1 MADSLIRRCNN
12 FFTCVYNDLSNA
24 VAQGSKW
31 VSSGLESMADGVTWI
46 WGVLKG
52 DWGGERSDSQII
64 ADAVLGFVPFL
75 GQVLDIRDLAACI
88 YALNNDKDRTP
99 THQKWVALTLAIFG
113 TIPGAGDVAKA
124 ALKIILLK
132 IRKMGAN
139 NVGRAVQ
146 AALMPIRRLLRDEQL
161 VKLVGSQRLQNVY
174 RAMADWCRDKAKSLA
189 VQDIIN
195 RWKVLNKIF
204 ADEVIGRLSKVEY
217 ALPNGAMSDLRHLL
231 AESQRLQNQAVRP
244 LQSAVDEVKVTLNG
258 IADALEKEAG
268 GLQAAR
274 VGNKT
279 PVRLERH
286 DPNIVRGWNNAKK
299 GLYGE
304 LISDEY
310 MVNKGFNNLLPDN
323 RRVRSLEDAPKGRGI
338 DGIYGNPNP
347 PPPYVVTETKFRTD
361 ADQYVDSDGTL
372 TRAKSPLG
380 LLGNTKSSGRQ
391 MSDQWVND
399 RLEKEIG
406 DKARDVRQGGYEKWL
421 MIVGPDGKIEAIH
434 KLNPGATGIKQTV
447 KP

>member
-31 VSSGLESMADGVTWI
+31 VSSGFKSMADGVTWI

-161 VKLVGSQRLQNVY
+161 VKVVGSQRLQNVY
-174 RAMADWCRDKAKSLA
+174 RTMANWCRAKAKSLA

-195 RWKVLNKIF
+195 RWKALNKIL
-204 ADEVIGRLSKVEY
+204 ADEVIGKVEY

-244 LQSAVDEVKVTLNG
+244 LQSAVNEVKSTLTE
-258 IADALEKEAG
+258 IANALEKEAG

-279 PVRLERH
+279 PIRLERH

-347 PPPYVVTETKFRTD
+347 PPPYIVTETKFRT
-361 ADQYVDSDGTL
+361 AVGEYVDSDGTL
-372 TRAKSPLG
+372 TRAKNVEG
-380 LLGNTKSSGRQ
+380 LLGNTKDGRQ

>member
-1 MADSLIRRCNN
+1 MADSLIERCNN

-88 YALNNDKDRTP
+88 YALNNDKDSTP

-132 IRKMGAN
+132 IRKMGVN

-217 ALPNGAMSDLRHLL
+217 ALPNGAMSDLRYLL

-304 LISDEY
+304 LISDKY

-347 PPPYVVTETKFRTD
+347 PPPYIVTETKFRT
-361 ADQYVDSDGTL
+361 AVGEYVDSDGTL
-372 TRAKSPLG
+372 TRAKNVER
-380 LLGNTKSSGRQ
+380 LLGNTKDGRQ
-391 MSDQWVND
+391 MSEGWINK
-399 RLEKEIG
+399 RLPREVGKNQADNIQ
-406 DKARDVRQGGYEKWL
+406 KGGYENWL
-421 MIVGPDGKIEAIH
+421 MIVGPDGKVETIY
-434 KLNPGATGIKQTV
+434 KLDQNAKVIGTV
-447 KP
+447 KI

>member
-1 MADSLIRRCNN
+1 MADSLIERCNN

-161 VKLVGSQRLQNVY
+161 VKLVGRQRLQNVY

-189 VQDIIN
+189 IRDIIN

-258 IADALEKEAG
+258 IADALEKEVG

-347 PPPYVVTETKFRTD
+347 PPPYIVTETKFRT
-361 ADQYVDSDGTL
+361 AVGEYVDSDGTL
-372 TRAKSPLG
+372 TRAKNVEG
-380 LLGNTKSSGRQ
+380 LLGNTKDGRQ
-391 MSDQWVND
+391 MSNRWIRN

-406 DKARDVRQGGYEKWL
+406 RQSDEVQSSKYESWL
-421 MIVGPDGKIEAIH
+421 MIVGPDGKVETIY
-434 KLNPGATGIKQTV
+434 KLDQNAKVIGTV
-447 KP
+447 KI

>member
-1 MADSLIRRCNN
+1 MADSLIERCNN

-24 VAQGSKW
+24 AKQGSKW
-31 VSSGLESMADGVTWI
+31 VSSNFDSMIDGVTWI

-52 DWGGERSDSQII
+52 DWDGERSDSQII
-64 ADAVLGFVPFL
+64 ADAVLGFVPYV

-88 YALNNDKDRTP
+88 YSLTNDKDRTP

-174 RAMADWCRDKAKSLA
+174 RTMANWCRTKAKSLA

-195 RWKVLNKIF
+195 RWKALNKIL
-204 ADEVIGRLSKVEY
+204 ADEVIGKVEY

-279 PVRLERH
+279 PVRLKRH

-310 MVNKGFNNLLPDN
+310 MVNKGFKNLLPDN
-323 RRVRSLEDAPKGRGI
+323 RRVRSLEDVPKGRGI

-347 PPPYVVTETKFRTD
+347 PPPYIVTETKFRT
-361 ADQYVDSDGTL
+361 AVGEYVDSDGTL
-372 TRAKSPLG
+372 TRAKNVEG
-380 LLGNTKSSGRQ
+380 LLGNTKDGKQ
-391 MSDQWVND
+391 MSNRWIKN

-406 DKARDVRQGGYEKWL
+406 DAQARKVEQSYESWL
-421 MIVGPDGKIEAIH
+421 MIVGPDGKVETIY
-434 KLNPGATGIKQTV
+434 KLDQNAKVVGTV
-447 KP
+447 KI